1 MRIAIYAY
9 PWDDVDRADLG
20 ADQVVVATSYHS
32 VRAATPRHPRHR
44 VLTAASGLYL
54 PVDPSAWGRLVPAA
68 REPIVE
74 GLGERA
80 AWVVLTHNSV
90 IGRDHPDVCAR
101 NAFGDLYEYA
111 LCPSVPAVR
120 EYAANLV
127 REIARAGATS
137 MVLEACGPMGLGHLS
152 AHEKTA
158 GADWSAIDE
167 ALLSICFCEACTTAL
182 ADAGLDVVHLQDAVR
197 RAVGAG
203 CASMEDALGPDAK
216 VVLDVRRRATADLRD
231 QVVAAARANGVR
243 DIAMHAS
250 IDPWSTGPAAAVDSV
265 IAGIDRFVIPAWELT
280 GAGVERV
287 AQFRRH
293 RLRPARLAAY
303 VTALPP
309 VPARA
314 EVLAA
319 HWLSLVEAGVGELH
333 VYHAG
338 LASTARLDAIRTAI
352 AIVRGATE

>member
-9 PWDDVDRADLG
+9 PWDHVDGADLG
-20 ADQVVVATSYHS
+20 VDQVVVATSYHS
-32 VRAATPRHPRHR
+32 VRAATPHHPRHR

-54 PVDPSAWGRLVPAA
+54 PVDPSDWGELVPAA
-68 REPIVE
+68 REPVVE
-74 GLGERA
+74 GLGDRT
-80 AWVVLTHNSV
+80 AWVVLTHNSA
-90 IGRDHPDVCAR
+90 IGREHPDVCAL
-101 NAFGDLYEYA
+101 NAFGDPYEYA

-137 MVLEACGPMGLGHLS
+137 MVLEACGPMGFGHLS

-182 ADAGLDVVHLQDAVR
+182 AAAGLDVVHLEDAVR
-197 RAVGAG
+197 RTVGAG
-203 CASMEDALGPDAK
+203 CASMEEALGPDAK

-231 QVVAAARANGVR
+231 QVVAAARAKGVR
-243 DIAMHAS
+243 DIAMHATT
-250 IDPWSTGPAAAVDSV
+250 DPWSTGPAAAIDSV
-265 IAGIDRFVIPAWELT
+265 PAGIDRFIIPAWELT
-280 GAGVERV
+280 SAGVERV
-287 AQFRRH
+287 EQFRRR
-293 RLRPARLAAY
+293 RLRPAQLAAY

-319 HWLSLVEAGVGELH
+319 HWLSLVDAGVGELH
-333 VYHAG
+333 IYHAG
-338 LASTARLDAIRTAI
+338 LASAARLDAIRKAI
-352 AIVRGATE
+352 AIVREAAR